1 MENMLNY
8 VHLRKDIP
16 FSFRPL
22 NWVDLLILNE
32 LSYVDWT
39 HIVQKEPVCLPQACQ
54 SYFKMHTAQE
64 IEQRFCFSKNIPNL
78 VMDLQDT
85 TRYQDVRIIDNL
97 KCRIFFN

>member
-32 LSYVDWT
+32 LSYVDWI
-39 HIVQKEPVCLPQACQ
+39 HIVLKRTRLLTSGLPVL
-54 SYFKMHTAQE
+54 F
-64 IEQRFCFSKNIPNL
+64 
-78 VMDLQDT
+78 
-85 TRYQDVRIIDNL
+85 
-97 KCRIFFN
+97 